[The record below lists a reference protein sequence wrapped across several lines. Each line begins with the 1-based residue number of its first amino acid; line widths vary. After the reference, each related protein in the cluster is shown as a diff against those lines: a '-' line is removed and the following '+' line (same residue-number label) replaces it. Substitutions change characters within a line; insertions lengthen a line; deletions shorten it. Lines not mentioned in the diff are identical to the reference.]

1 MSPGLQTHVS
11 RSPAPP
17 SSCSSEEEAGALRS
31 RPRPQR
37 CLPATRLSVSTRH
50 LIPSRE
56 SPPSYPCGF
65 QNRTESNLSPDS
77 GHLSLSLQS
86 SRSPVHTLLSSCA
99 QTRCGGCGYPM
110 CLGVQ
115 PDGRPAGAGPSPP
128 QHWVSRGGELTM
140 DASSLPPLGEAPAV
154 TSGAEVWA
162 LCPPQ
167 PTVEEASEEMG
178 KTKAGNAPGCPL
190 RTAAPL
196 SSIHSTRG
204 GSPSS

>member
-65 QNRTESNLSPDS
+65 QNRTESNLSPDLPEDS
-77 GHLSLSLQS
+77 QKVKATGRSLAPLQRGLYNVLSQGSRAEHSERVTSMETRLSL
-86 SRSPVHTLLSSCA
+86 
-99 QTRCGGCGYPM
+99 
-110 CLGVQ
+110 
-115 PDGRPAGAGPSPP
+115 GPSP
-128 QHWVSRGGELTM
+128 
-140 DASSLPPLGEAPAV
+140 AV
-154 TSGAEVWA
+154 AGAEEGGTRMWKLGDTNQA
-162 LCPPQ
+162 F
-167 PTVEEASEEMG
+167 
-178 KTKAGNAPGCPL
+178 
-190 RTAAPL
+190 
-196 SSIHSTRG
+196 SSRHG
-204 GSPSS
+204 DL